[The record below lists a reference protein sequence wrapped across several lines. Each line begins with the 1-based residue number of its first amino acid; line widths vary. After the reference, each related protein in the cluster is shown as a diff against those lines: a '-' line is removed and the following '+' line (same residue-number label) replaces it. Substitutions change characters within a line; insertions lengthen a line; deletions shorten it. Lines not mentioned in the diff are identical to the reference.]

1 MADEKK
7 IILEL
12 TKKEA
17 NTLLTVLSLVGGLPK
32 ETRRKYI
39 DNIYKRL
46 LEQGVESDYS
56 DVDDNDELRF
66 LKNEEVIAEEKAIT
80 AEVEPFCQG
89 CYNDL
94 SRCICSMLQP
104 IDKLI

>member
-17 NTLLTVLSLVGGLPK
+17 DTLLTVLSLVGGLPK

-46 LEQGVESDYS
+46 LEQGVESDFS

-80 AEVEPFCQG
+80 AEVEL
-89 CYNDL
+89 L
-94 SRCICSMLQP
+94 SRVL
-104 IDKLI
+104 